1 MPVDIIRTGKEWV
14 TINSSEKIKKFVKKF
29 VLWNCEILG
38 WLHSIWHWKKSPN
51 TRTSAFFFRENINH
65 SFKHSTCK
73 IRKKLIYFAQNSGCS
88 FNRNNPLI
96 FLCQMTKASSFASEA
111 NFKKKKKN
119 MTVAYKRSTSW
130 KEVQL
135 R

>member
-88 FNRNNPLI
+88 FNRNNPWFFCAKWLRLPALPLKRI
-96 FLCQMTKASSFASEA
+96 S
-111 NFKKKKKN
+111 KKTKN
-119 MTVAYKRSTSW
+119 MTVVYKRSTSW